1 MLPSP
6 NFKLNSITCYATCL
20 FCSLLFLVPLHQLL
34 TTFYYLALQLIPTN
48 RFRTLDNRNPYTPR
62 KTIGPIEMPK
72 LVPPLI
78 QCYIN
83 QFSGILIR
91 RKKHKS
97 VKQKYQHIVFA
108 SKPPIMEITQP
119 NPHLNERTQLVL
131 LDIKETRK
139 AHQIAQVR
147 QKVTRHYIAQY

>member
-6 NFKLNSITCYATCL
+6 SSKLNSITCYATCL
-20 FCSLLFLVPLHQLL
+20 FCPLLFLANQLL
-34 TTFYYLALQLIPTN
+34 TTFYYQTLQL
-48 RFRTLDNRNPYTPR
+48 RTGLDNHYRSRFLTLLLKLLVQLECQNWCH
-62 KTIGPIEMPK
+62 PK
-72 LVPPLI
+72 FNVM
-78 QCYIN
+78 IN
-83 QFSGILIR
+83 RFSGILIR
-91 RKKHKS
+91 RKNHKS